1 MEMKVM
7 TDLIRRHPLAAYFAF
22 AYAISWVFWLPNV
35 TAFWGWT
42 PPISPSIPL
51 LGAFGPMLAAV
62 IVSSLTEGSAGRSR
76 LTNGVTRWR
85 VGWWWLAALAP
96 LGLMLI
102 AALGVWLLGV
112 RLSGSPYPALGV
124 TMFALV
130 QSVMHGF
137 GEEIGWRGF
146 ALPRLQVRL
155 NALNASVVLSLLW
168 GGWHI
173 PLLISNETYRQMGAF
188 GLVGWFFSLLI
199 GSVLLTWL
207 FNGSGGSVLIVAV
220 FHTLLDVSTI
230 GHGPVVANVVGAL
243 VTVWGIAALALT
255 GADRLSRANK
265 IVVDGAIT
273 RSPRTKPEARD
284 ENTVQHAN

>member
-1 MEMKVM
+1 MKAM

-35 TAFWGWT
+35 MAFWGWT
-42 PPISPSIPL
+42 APISPYIPL

-76 LTNGVTRWR
+76 LTDGLTRWR
-85 VGWWWLAALAP
+85 VGWWWLAALGP
-96 LGLMLI
+96 LGLMLFV
-102 AALGVWLLGV
+102 ALGV
-112 RLSGSPYPALGV
+112 RLSGSPFPVLGV
-124 TMFALV
+124 TTFALV

-146 ALPRLQVRL
+146 ALPRLQARH
-155 NALNASVVLSLLW
+155 NALMASVVLSLLW
-168 GGWHI
+168 AGWHI

-230 GHGPVVANVVGAL
+230 GHGPVVANIVGAL
-243 VTVWGIAALALT
+243 VTVWGVAALALT
-255 GADRLSRANK
+255 GADQLSKTGK
-265 IVVDGAIT
+265 IVVKSALTGWSRAKAET
-273 RSPRTKPEARD
+273 RD
-284 ENTVQHAN
+284 ENTVRRAN

>member
-1 MEMKVM
+1 M
-7 TDLIRRHPLAAYFAF
+7 TDLIRRHPLAAYFAL

-35 TAFWGWT
+35 TAFFGWT
-42 PPISPSIPL
+42 APVSAYIPL

-76 LTNGVTRWR
+76 LTNGLTRWR

-96 LGLMLI
+96 LGLMLV
-102 AALGVWLLGV
+102 AALGVRLLGGPFPV
-112 RLSGSPYPALGV
+112 LGV
-124 TMFALV
+124 TTFALV

-146 ALPRLQVRL
+146 ALPRLQMRH
-155 NALNASVVLSLLW
+155 NALVASVILSVLW
-168 GGWHI
+168 AGWHI

-220 FHTLLDVSTI
+220 FHTLLDLSTI
-230 GHGPVVANVVGAL
+230 GHGPVVANIVGAL
-243 VTVWGIAALALT
+243 VTVWGVAVLMLT
-255 GADRLSRANK
+255 GAEHLSKVGK
-265 IVVDGAIT
+265 IVVNGAMT
-273 RSPRTKPEARD
+273 GWSRTPPRRMF
-284 ENTVQHAN
+284 